1 MLETAWESRWLP
13 GSISWEDA
21 HSCKKKLPLKRFGRR
36 TETSVLILEAGGWQY
51 GSGRCT
57 LKTAHRKFSIKRA
70 MQTAN
75 DADGGNVF
83 PDITA
88 EEAGYSATARIER
101 KRERTRDG
109 ALQRNVR
116 KRHQFAMIRK
126 SFYITVQRISITDAE
141 HPSSRFRHITKN
153 ITKAAS
159 KQAYAVLFRF
169 CCMAEQL
176 SKILPIASRKTKH
189 EF

>member
-1 MLETAWESRWLP
+1 MQEEVTAK
-13 GSISWEDA
+13 A
-21 HSCKKKLPLKRFGRR
+21 VHSVRR
-36 TETSVLILEAGGWQY
+36 TDVSVLILEDSNKTKQVWQY

-109 ALQRNVR
+109 ALRKNVR
-116 KRHQFAMIRK
+116 KRHQISMIRK
-126 SFYITVQRISITDAE
+126 SFYITVQRISITDA
-141 HPSSRFRHITKN
+141 
-153 ITKAAS
+153 
-159 KQAYAVLFRF
+159 
-169 CCMAEQL
+169 
-176 SKILPIASRKTKH
+176 IASFISIRLSAI
-189 EF
+189 

>member
-1 MLETAWESRWLP
+1 MRSVVRVHLSPFPVAMRLGETPVPIPNTMVKTQEADGTMLETAWESRWLP
-13 GSISWEDA
+13 GS
-21 HSCKKKLPLKRFGRR
+21 LKDL
-36 TETSVLILEAGGWQY
+36 LIDFKGTKQVWQY

-75 DADGGNVF
+75 DADGGNIF

-109 ALQRNVR
+109 ALRRNVR
-116 KRHQFAMIRK
+116 KRHQISMIRK
-126 SFYITVQRISITDAE
+126 
-141 HPSSRFRHITKN
+141 N
-153 ITKAAS
+153 
-159 KQAYAVLFRF
+159 
-169 CCMAEQL
+169 
-176 SKILPIASRKTKH
+176 
-189 EF
+189 

>member
-1 MLETAWESRWLP
+1 MGEQVAARS
-13 GSISWEDA
+13 
-21 HSCKKKLPLKRFGRR
+21 LKRYLDLRG
-36 TETSVLILEAGGWQY
+36 TKQVWQY

-88 EEAGYSATARIER
+88 EEADYSATARIER

-109 ALQRNVR
+109 ALRRNVR
-116 KRHQFAMIRK
+116 KRHQISMIRK
-126 SFYITVQRISITDAE
+126 
-141 HPSSRFRHITKN
+141 N
-153 ITKAAS
+153 
-159 KQAYAVLFRF
+159 
-169 CCMAEQL
+169 
-176 SKILPIASRKTKH
+176 
-189 EF
+189 

>member
-1 MLETAWESRWLP
+1 MGEQVAARS
-13 GSISWEDA
+13 
-21 HSCKKKLPLKRFGRR
+21 LKRYLDLRG
-36 TETSVLILEAGGWQY
+36 TKQVWQY

-88 EEAGYSATARIER
+88 EEAGYSAAARIEK

-109 ALQRNVR
+109 ALRRNVR
-116 KRHQFAMIRK
+116 KRHQISMIRK
-126 SFYITVQRISITDAE
+126 SFYITVQRLLLL
-141 HPSSRFRHITKN
+141 HSRTVIKN
-153 ITKAAS
+153 SPNS
-159 KQAYAVLFRF
+159 K
-169 CCMAEQL
+169 
-176 SKILPIASRKTKH
+176 SKDKT
-189 EF
+189 